1 MVGQIVATLRRLGGL
16 ASLEEI
22 EGQISRSGA
31 VTLPPATLDL
41 VVRMAVGANRDG
53 RGMGCFTQPDQ
64 RSVSLVAGRSA
75 KPFGTDMGLELI

>member
-16 ASLEEI
+16 ATLEEI

-31 VTLPPATLDL
+31 VRLPPAALDM

-53 RGMGCFTQPDQ
+53 RGMGCFSQPDQ
-64 RSVSLVAGRSA
+64 RSVSLVAGRSG
-75 KPFGTDMGLELI
+75 KPIGADSSLELI